1 MGASTSSKIQM
12 KRVFFFK
19 HCPCRSQSLE
29 KLVWKGIFL
38 FFCFCFFVFVFV
50 FCFCFVVSV
59 FVCLFV
65 CLFFVFVFETLPNK
79 GSFVEFYFVLFRF
92 VFFLQFIC
100 LPALIGWITSIELG
114 KKTIYLFSGY
124 KLVGQILVKECFWQV
139 HGQAWYPLLD
149 FYAMRLRWNTKA
161 QH

>member
-1 MGASTSSKIQM
+1 MVIGTSRSSKIQM
-12 KRVFFFK
+12 KRVFS
-19 HCPCRSQSLE
+19 HTVHAGVSLE

-38 FFCFCFFVFVFV
+38 FFVFVFV
-50 FCFCFVVSV
+50 LLFLFL

-79 GSFVEFYFVLFRF
+79 GSFVGFCFVLFCF
-92 VFFLQFIC
+92 VFFLQFTC